1 MQYFLRG
8 KDGCRHVQY
17 VPRTRL
23 KLSSISGSQEQLALL
38 TRLVRECQRIL
49 RKLNR
54 RAKCMSCFDRPVSS
68 ARSRSREDMISRAVA
83 KKCYLF
89 TQIVS
94 RRRNPDGFANPASTG
109 HARKTSAQHHC
120 LAAANSMPDQAA
132 FSEQTL

>member
-1 MQYFLRG
+1 MQKLDTASSSETRNHSEREPMQYFLRG

-94 RRRNPDGFANPASTG
+94 RR
-109 HARKTSAQHHC
+109 
-120 LAAANSMPDQAA
+120 ANSMPDQAA